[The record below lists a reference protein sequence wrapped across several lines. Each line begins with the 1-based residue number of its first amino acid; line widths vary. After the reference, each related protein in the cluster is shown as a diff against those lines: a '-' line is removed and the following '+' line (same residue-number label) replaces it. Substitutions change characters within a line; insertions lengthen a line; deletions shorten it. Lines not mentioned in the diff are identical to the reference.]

1 MPHKVCGTG
10 RLPLWGIGLISICRP
25 RFEDGIV
32 SRLRILVLALVATGV
47 AGWALSERLGV
58 LLQLVGS
65 PVAASAGALSE
76 HDLEELNAM
85 APQDQ
90 ALRLLEKA
98 INHYRGASEEIAR
111 RLDGW
116 TGKMAPSKEL
126 ESLTSTAYFSSDLR
140 VRALALEIWLARDDL
155 RKTPETVE
163 RLIAEA
169 GTPDDRQYWRLSNL
183 GILGN
188 RGVEPDKVLRTLLGY
203 VHDPAGDTRASAIN
217 GLGLLGSDGT
227 IAPLLEVLRWDASHD
242 LRERAA
248 CNLADSGMLSRELRR
263 KAIPELIRFGG
274 DESLDAATRRWVF
287 QALREIAEQ
296 NLPDDF
302 ATWQRWYA
310 TRRAR

>member
-1 MPHKVCGTG
+1 MPIAWLQH
-10 RLPLWGIGLISICRP
+10 
-25 RFEDGIV
+25 EDGIV
-32 SRLRILVLALVATGV
+32 WRIRILVTGVLVSCV

-58 LLQLVGS
+58 LLRIVGT

-76 HDLEELNAM
+76 HDLEELNTM

-98 INHYRGASEEIAR
+98 INHYRGAGEEIAK

-126 ESLTSTAYFSSDLR
+126 ESLTNTAYFSSDLR
-140 VRALALEIWLARDDL
+140 VRAMALEIWLARDNL

-163 RLIAEA
+163 RLITEA
-169 GTPDDRQYWRLSNL
+169 SVRDDRQYWRLSNL

-188 RGVEPDKVLRTLLGY
+188 RGVEPDRVLRTLLEY
-203 VHDPAGDTRASAIN
+203 VHDPSGETRASAIN
-217 GLGLLGSDGT
+217 GLGLLGSEGT
-227 IAPLLEVLRWDASHD
+227 IAPLLEVLRWDASPD

-248 CNLADSGMLSRELRR
+248 CNLADSGLLTHELRR

-274 DESLDAATRRWVF
+274 DASLDAATRKWAF

-296 NLPDDF
+296 SLPDD
-302 ATWQRWYA
+302 AAMWQKWYA
-310 TRRAR
+310 GRRAQ